1 MCRLKNWENFN
12 FFWLWKSIQEMG
24 YSLKR
29 GWFINLFSK
38 NTQIGT
44 RVWWARVLHN
54 VPEPTKLGYPSVFS
68 YWKEFKIPR
77 LVPEPTKLGYQSGYS
92 YWKEGYFIS
101 LFSKYLDW
109 YPSPPNSGTNLGI
122 LKRGWWI
129 SLFSISFNG
138 LVSWWNSTEIS
149 ESSIELLGKTSESG
163 STLEWW

>member
-12 FFWLWKSIQEMG
+12 FFWLWKKYTRDGVFFE
-24 YSLKR
+24 KR
-29 GWFINLFSK
+29 LNQPLFNK

-44 RVWWARVLHN
+44 RAWWARVLHN
-54 VPEPTKLGYPSVFS
+54 
-68 YWKEFKIPR
+68 
-77 LVPEPTKLGYQSGYS
+77 VPEPTKLGYQSGYS
-92 YWKEGYFIS
+92 YWKEGCFIS
-101 LFSKYLDW
+101 LFSKYPDW
-109 YPSPPNSGTNLGI
+109 YLSPPNSGTNLGI